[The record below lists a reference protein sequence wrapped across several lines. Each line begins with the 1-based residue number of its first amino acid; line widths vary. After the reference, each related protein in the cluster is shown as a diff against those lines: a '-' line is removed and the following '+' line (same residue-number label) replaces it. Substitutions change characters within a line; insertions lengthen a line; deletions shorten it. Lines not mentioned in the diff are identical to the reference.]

1 MLQLPELEMNG
12 LIFDPLPCQRFTGS
26 LSVSFVGYE
35 NIVNPLDPMENIFKK
50 KICES
55 QCTTVWLQH
64 ATIHPNVSKCDHPT
78 PLLQNFHEAKEAAMA
93 AVKAHR
99 LPGTRLYTSTLYE
112 FDMAHSRSSINP
124 KRALGGG
131 NTVATQDFWSKAR
144 SKSSSHSKSS
154 MVQWQ
159 GWEITGNLPVAPETK
174 VWIMSNHRHDILLQA
189 ERDHQIKNRKREEY
203 HQKHSKTITKTIDQ
217 SLFLR
222 LKHWCSCFRLTYATC
237 WPSRQP
243 QAVPFGQWCCCPSE
257 GAHVS

>member
-1 MLQLPELEMNG
+1 MNG

-174 VWIMSNHRHDILLQA
+174 V
-189 ERDHQIKNRKREEY
+189 
-203 HQKHSKTITKTIDQ
+203 
-217 SLFLR
+217 
-222 LKHWCSCFRLTYATC
+222 
-237 WPSRQP
+237 
-243 QAVPFGQWCCCPSE
+243 
-257 GAHVS
+257 